1 MSKMSELAAILDELV
16 DCGKTLTATAE
27 KLREVFSS
35 GCDDQTESTATPVP
49 APEKP
54 AETAPPKAIT
64 LEEVRAA
71 LAEKSRSGKTV
82 AVKELLTKHGANRLS
97 DVDPAEYAALLAEA
111 EVL

>member
-1 MSKMSELAAILDELV
+1 MSKMSELAAVLDELV
-16 DCGKTLTATAE
+16 DCGKNLIAAAE

-35 GCDDQTESTATPVP
+35 SGDDNTESAAAPAP

-54 AETAPPKAIT
+54 THEALPKDVT

-82 AVKELLTKHGANRLS
+82 AVKELLAKHGANRLS

>member
-1 MSKMSELAAILDELV
+1 MSKMSELAAVLDELA
-16 DCGKTLTATAE
+16 DCGKALTATAE

-35 GCDDQTESTATPVP
+35 NGNSGDDKAGSAA

-54 AETAPPKAIT
+54 AQAAPPKTIT

>member
-1 MSKMSELAAILDELV
+1 MSKMSELAAILDELA

-27 KLREVFSS
+27 KLRGVFSS
-35 GCDDQTESTATPVP
+35 GGDDQTESTATPAP
-49 APEKP
+49 TPEKP
-54 AETAPPKAIT
+54 AQEAPPKAIT